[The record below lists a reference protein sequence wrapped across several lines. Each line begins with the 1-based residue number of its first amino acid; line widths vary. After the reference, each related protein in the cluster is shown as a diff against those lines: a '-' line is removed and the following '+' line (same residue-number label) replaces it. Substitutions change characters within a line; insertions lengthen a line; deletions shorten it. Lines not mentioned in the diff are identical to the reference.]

1 MEGRETR
8 TDYGSRD
15 RVLLPALPQLLCDLG
30 PSRHTMKW
38 SLRSPLDV
46 TTSARF
52 HSIME

>member
-8 TDYGSRD
+8 TDYG
-15 RVLLPALPQLLCDLG
+15 VLLPALPQVLCDLG
-30 PSRHTMKW
+30 PSRHMMTW

-46 TTSARF
+46 TTPARF